1 MSKEKSKD
9 LSAVVWLNLVLGIY
23 NIYLFS
29 IGSLMFNF
37 VIGTLNI
44 GVWAFF
50 RKPETILLLNR
61 KKSNQKEN

>member
-9 LSAVVWLNLVLGIY
+9 LSAVAWLNLVLGIY

-29 IGSLMFNF
+29 IGNLMFNL
-37 VIGTLNI
+37 VIGTLNV

-50 RKPETILLLNR
+50 RKPETILLFSR
-61 KKSNQKEN
+61 KKSNEK